1 MIVSYTLFFYCQMFF
16 YFVEEAVEKKP
27 HLIAFAIYPP
37 LKRGGGSLFFVFKA
51 TIPRCGIGLWFI
63 F

>member
-1 MIVSYTLFFYCQMFF
+1 MLFFYCQMFF

-37 LKRGGGSLFFVFKA
+37 LKRGGKSLFFVGKVVEKKPHL
-51 TIPRCGIGLWFI
+51 IYFI
-63 F
+63 NLSSP